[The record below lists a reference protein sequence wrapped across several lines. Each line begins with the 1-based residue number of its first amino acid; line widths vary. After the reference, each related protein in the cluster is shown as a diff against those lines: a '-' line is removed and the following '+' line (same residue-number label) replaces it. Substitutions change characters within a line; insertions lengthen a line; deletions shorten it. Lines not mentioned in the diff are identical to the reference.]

1 MAPETKLLL
10 VVTRGA
16 FDACP
21 GRHTSAPRGS
31 FWITAVALFSDQLW
45 GWAVNFVEKTK
56 GYDQQMDAYKC
67 LSVCMPVSVGFDKH
81 LYIYLYAEQRLASED
96 TLACIDL
103 KRVKTCF
110 HTCYN
115 AWFS

>member
-1 MAPETKLLL
+1 MKFLQAAAMAPETKLLL

-81 LYIYLYAEQRLASED
+81 LYIYIYMPNNGLLVKIHWLA
-96 TLACIDL
+96 
-103 KRVKTCF
+103 
-110 HTCYN
+110 
-115 AWFS
+115 